1 MTSAPKHFPLSLLS
15 LGLVLLVSACGGGDA
30 LPPGSATVVPAAP
43 AADTVPPVLTISSS
57 AAGTT
62 ATGDVTFTFSF
73 NESVGASF
81 TADDIVVTGGSKGL
95 FFMKDTSTATLVV
108 TPTPNS
114 AGSIQISIP
123 ALAYQDAA
131 GNANTTSVEFTQA
144 YNTKPLTPGSTGN
157 CTAAP
162 CIGFEAAGMAMV
174 GFGGL
179 DASVINDP
187 ALASNKVVKLV
198 KAPANETWAGATVD
212 PSGTGAATV
221 PEFAFA
227 SSKKVS
233 LRVYSPAVGE
243 VMMLKVENAA
253 DASVFMEAQVKTTVA
268 ADWETLSFDF
278 ANPSNGSYDA
288 SKTYNRVSIFP
299 HYGSKVA
306 ADTSYLIDELNYQTV
321 QASGSTG
328 SCTSSSAWQCYSF
341 SESGMGFV
349 PFGGGLTASVTD
361 DPVASTPANQ
371 VAKYMVAAGDPGW
384 AGATVKSAST
394 MPALVFGSNKIVTL
408 RAYSPAAGRVVLL
421 KFENSA
427 NPAQN
432 FQIAAKTT
440 VANQWET
447 LSFDYSTLGT
457 GSAATFPFTSGVY
470 DPAGTYN
477 MVSIF
482 PDFAT
487 SDPKPNGAA
496 TYYFD
501 ELKYPVAAAAPVSSG
516 TLVFSSGFKAGNLT
530 NEGGSYYGFSGSDLD
545 GWNCTGGPGWC
556 GNGGTNDG
564 SANSNFYQYYQT
576 SPTPAA
582 LGEYVGVA
590 VQGPGVAA
598 VSSTGDTVG
607 GLSIGAQTKLNFT
620 FNQNPEWAASATNN
634 FAVKMILGKY
644 YNVGSASAPAACNV
658 ILLAVVTPS
667 NTTGASAAYSIP
679 LSSFN
684 VIQNCGAPISTT
696 AAALASA
703 KVVSITFEGD
713 GGQSALGSGPK
724 SGANLSVPQAGVSP
738 ALYPTT
744 VNVTGAITFN

>member
-30 LPPGSATVVPAAP
+30 LPPGSSTVIPAAP
-43 AADTVPPVLTISSS
+43 GADTIAPVLSISSS
-57 AAGTT
+57 AAGST

-73 NESVGASF
+73 NESVGTSF
-81 TADDIVVTGGSKGL
+81 SADDIVVTGGSKGL
-95 FFMKDTSTATLVV
+95 FFMKDTNTATLVV

-114 AGSIQISIP
+114 AGSIKVSVP

-131 GNANTTSVEFTQA
+131 GNTNSTSAEFSQA
-144 YNTKPLTPGSTGN
+144 YNTKPPTPGSTGN

-174 GFGGL
+174 AFGGL
-179 DASVINDP
+179 DASVITDP
-187 ALASNKVVKLV
+187 ALASNKLVKLLKV
-198 KAPANETWAGATVD
+198 AANETWAGATVD

-227 SSKKVS
+227 SNKKVT

-253 DASVFMEAQVKTTVA
+253 DASVFMESQVKTTVA
-268 ADWETLSFDF
+268 ADWETLTFDF
-278 ANPSNGSYDA
+278 ANPSNGSFDA

-299 HYGSKVA
+299 HFGAKVA

-321 QASGSTG
+321 QPSGNTG
-328 SCTSSSAWQCYSF
+328 SCTSASGLQCYSF
-341 SESGMGFV
+341 SESGMGFA
-349 PFGGGLTASVTD
+349 PFGGALTASLAS
-361 DPVASTPANQ
+361 DPVASTPAND
-371 VAKYMVAAGDPGW
+371 VAKFVVAAGDPGW
-384 AGATVKSAST
+384 AGATVKPASA
-394 MPALVFGSNKIVTL
+394 MPALVFGSSKLVTL
-408 RAYSPAAGRVVLL
+408 RVYSPAAGRVVLL

-427 NPAQN
+427 NSGQN

-447 LSFDYSTLGT
+447 LTFDYAALGT
-457 GSAATFPFTSGVY
+457 GDAGSFPHASGIYDAALS
-470 DPAGTYN
+470 YN

-487 SDPKPNGAA
+487 SDPKPHGAG

-501 ELKYPVAAAAPVSSG
+501 ELKYPVAVAPVNTG

-530 NEGGSYYGFSGSDLD
+530 NEGGAYYGFSGSDLD
-545 GWNCTGGPGWC
+545 GWNCTGGPSWC
-556 GNGGTNDG
+556 GNGGNNDG
-564 SANSNFYQYYQT
+564 TANSNFYQYYQT
-576 SPTPAA
+576 SPNPAS
-582 LGEYVGVA
+582 LGLYVGLA

-598 VSSTGDTVG
+598 LNTTGDTVG
-607 GLSIGAQTKLNFT
+607 GLSISGQTKLNFN
-620 FNQNPEWAASATNN
+620 FNQNPEWAASATKN
-634 FAVKMILGKY
+634 FGVKMIMGKY
-644 YNVGSASAPAACNV
+644 YNVGSASAPAACN
-658 ILLAVVTPS
+658 ITLLAVVTPS
-667 NTTGASAAYSIP
+667 NSTGATAAYSIP

-684 VIQNCGAPISTT
+684 VIQNCGTSISTA

-713 GGQSALGSGPK
+713 GGTAALGSSPK
-724 SGANLSVPQAGVSP
+724 TGANLTVPQAGVSP
-738 ALYPTT
+738 AVYPTT
-744 VNVTGAITFN
+744 VNVSGAITFN